1 MTLMK
6 KKYLISVVGPTAIG
20 KTELAI
26 RLAEHFDTEILS
38 SDSRQFFKEMRI
50 GTAVPSEEELNRV
63 KHHFIQSRSIFE
75 HYSVGAFEKDALS
88 LLEEKFKTHDVMLMV
103 GGSGLYVDAVLNGLD
118 EFPKIDP
125 SVRQKLIAE
134 LNEKGLTHLQNRLKS
149 IDPEAFQRIDIQ
161 NGQRVIRALEISEG
175 TGRPFSSFWL
185 NTKKKRDFEAI
196 KIGLHAQRELV
207 YDRINRRVDAMM
219 EQGLLEEARG
229 LYPNRELNALQ
240 TVGYKELF
248 AFFEGHLTLQE
259 AVSEIK
265 KNTRRFAKRQGT
277 WFRRDNEITWFE
289 HDEDFSKIIEFLESR
304 MT

>member
-1 MTLMK
+1 M
-6 KKYLISVVGPTAIG
+6 VGPTAIG

-196 KIGLHAQRELV
+196 KIGLQAQRELV

-248 AFFEGHLTLQE
+248 AFFEGLLTLQE

-289 HDEDFSKIIEFLESR
+289 NDEDFSKIIEFLESR

>member
-1 MTLMK
+1 MK

-26 RLAEHFDTEILS
+26 RLAEHFDAEILS

-63 KHHFIQSRSIFE
+63 RHHFIQSRSIFE
-75 HYSVGAFEKDALS
+75 QYSVGAFEKDALS
-88 LLEEKFKTHDVMLMV
+88 LLEEEFKTHDVMVMV

-118 EFPKIDP
+118 EFPNIDP

-134 LNEKGLTHLQNRLKS
+134 LNEKGLTHLQNKLKS
-149 IDPEAFQRIDIQ
+149 IDPEAFERIDIQ

-207 YDRINRRVDAMM
+207 YERINRRVDAMM
-219 EQGLLEEARG
+219 EEGLLEEARK

-248 AFFEGHLTLQE
+248 AFLEGLLTLQE

-277 WFRRDNEITWFE
+277 WFRRDDEITWFE
-289 HDEDFSKIIEFLESR
+289 YDEGSSKIIEFLESR